1 MRINSYSAAF
11 FMVLATLVALAPVVA
26 QVAPPRGIDSLE
38 IWGAKPLP
46 GQSTFSTLSDTS
58 LPARLQAAL
67 TATYNLTPSYD
78 KHGVAASVI
87 VPGYAQWSG
96 AAGTSDGVTPMSQNL
111 SFEIGSCTKTFIA
124 ALILQLRDEGKLSLT
139 DSIHKFLP
147 AYPNVDSTITIVQLL
162 DHSSGLYDYLNDDPA
177 QQLLV
182 DAYINDPTKIW
193 TPQEILDSFVGAE
206 NFKPGKGYRYSNT
219 DFLLLGLIADSVT
232 HNSAS
237 AEIHSRFLSKLVL
250 THTLCSWE
258 DSIPTNF
265 PHNYSAYNPTIQS
278 SVDYYSIDKT
288 AQLTEANT
296 AGGMVSVPAE
306 LARWSQ
312 ALYTG
317 QILSPATT
325 AQMLNPSSFR
335 MLTDGFLYN
344 LGTMLEGRAVDGQ
357 LIYGHFG
364 SMIGFVTGMATIP
377 HDSITVVVY
386 VNSLTDTVIA
396 AQYISALLHEI
407 QPSPNSVVAPQPP
420 ITEAVQVYPNPVR
433 NHALISFDQTSPG
446 ESSLTLYDELGNAVR
461 VVSDESKELGPHQLA
476 FETAGLPN
484 GAYFYRLQMS
494 SSTKTGALLVSQ

>member
-1 MRINSYSAAF
+1 MRIISYSAAF
-11 FMVLATLVALAPVVA
+11 FVVFATSVTLAPAMA
-26 QVAPPRGIDSLE
+26 QNPPPREVDSLE

-58 LPARLQAAL
+58 LPGRLQAAL

-96 AAGTSDGVTPMSQNL
+96 AAGTADGVTPMSQNL

-147 AYPNVDSTITIVQLL
+147 ASPNVDSTITIAQLL
-162 DHSSGLYDYLNDDPA
+162 DHSSGIYDYLNDDPA

-182 DAYINDPTKIW
+182 DAYINDPTKVW
-193 TPQEILDSFVGAE
+193 TPQEILDSFVGPE

-219 DFLLLGLIADSVT
+219 DYLLLGLIADSIT

-237 AEIHSRFLSKLVL
+237 AEIHSRFLSKLGL

-265 PHNYSAYNPTIQS
+265 PHNYSAYNTTTGS
-278 SVDYYSIDKT
+278 STDYYSINKT

-296 AGGMVSVPAE
+296 AGGMVSIPAE
-306 LARWSQ
+306 LARWSE

-317 QILSPATT
+317 QILSSAST
-325 AQMLNPSSFR
+325 AQMLNPNSFHQ
-335 MLTDGFLYN
+335 LSDGFLYN
-344 LGTMLEGRAVDGQ
+344 LGTMLEGRAYDGQ

-386 VNSLTDTVIA
+386 VNSLTDTIIA
-396 AQYISALLHEI
+396 ADYINALLYQI
-407 QPSPNSVVAPQPP
+407 QNPPTNVVASAPA

-433 NHALISFDQTSPG
+433 DRALISFDQASRG
-446 ESSLTLYDELGNAVR
+446 KSSITIYDELGNAVR
-461 VVSDESKELGPHQLA
+461 TVSDESKGLGPHQLA

-484 GAYFYRLQMS
+484 GAYFYRLQMP
-494 SSTKTGALLVSQ
+494 SSTKTGALIISQ